1 MTDTAEPGDFLA
13 ALGHPQRPEA
23 PSEAAGEV
31 EAAAEAEA
39 PAEAEPVPEP
49 PVAAAPPAPAPV
61 KRAPRPVK
69 PGEPTLPPRRLRRQG
84 ADVHRMVVGREIRLS
99 GTISAC
105 DQLLVE
111 GTVEADLKDCDDLQI
126 AEMGLFK
133 GSATIGEADIRG
145 RFEGTL
151 VVRDLVIRASAKVT
165 GKIRYAGLQIERG
178 GQISGDVVAIDDD
191 EEDE

>member
-13 ALGHPQRPEA
+13 ALGQPQQPET
-23 PSEAAGEV
+23 PPEEAGEV
-31 EAAAEAEA
+31 QAPAEAEA
-39 PAEAEPVPEP
+39 PAVAAPEP
-49 PVAAAPPAPAPV
+49 PVAVERPAPV
-61 KRAPRPVK
+61 KRAPKPVR
-69 PGEPTLPPRRLRRQG
+69 PGEPSLPPRRPRRQG

-105 DQLLVE
+105 DQLMVE
-111 GTVEADLKDCDDLQI
+111 GTIEADLTDCDDLQI

-165 GKIRYAGLQIERG
+165 GKIRYARLQIERG
-178 GQISGDVVAIDDD
+178 GQISGDVVAIEDD
-191 EEDE
+191 EEDD